1 MLLPRTLRFCQWVEH
16 CDEERVPTSC
26 DTATHEMLSEE
37 ASPDVV
43 GVACA
48 KLLSTAFSNSACS
61 ASDHNPACRASAQ
74 FIYTELSNACQGK
87 PCSTAWRIRWRLG
100 TLLLTLAL
108 VGVVDPLDDELV
120 PAALGAPV
128 GAART

>member
-1 MLLPRTLRFCQWVEH
+1 MLLPRTLRFCQWFMH
-16 CDEERVPTSC
+16 CAEERVPTSC

-61 ASDHNPACRASAQ
+61 ASNHSPACRASAQ
-74 FIYTELSNACQGK
+74 LYTQSSA
-87 PCSTAWRIRWRLG
+87 
-100 TLLLTLAL
+100 TLAKANL
-108 VGVVDPLDDELV
+108 VVRRGGYNSVSELFS
-120 PAALGAPV
+120 
-128 GAART
+128 